1 MQIKEQ
7 WKGSKNW
14 KLVTGVATAA
24 TLGLGAIAVAAPGS
38 NEVPEAI
45 NLNDRAIVSD
55 DSFRTNPDGFVAFD
69 DFSIDD
75 TTQDSGDVSPQADI
89 SAQVSTDLSPQ
100 DSVDVSVDDTIS
112 AQDSLDV
119 SPQTS
124 IDDSI
129 SAQDESPDDSVS
141 EDSIDD
147 SVSDDS
153 DDSA

>member
-89 SAQVSTDLSPQ
+89 SAQVTADLSPQ
-100 DSVDVSVDDTIS
+100 DSVDVSAQFDDTIS

-129 SAQDESPDDSVS
+129 SVQDESP
-141 EDSIDD
+141 DD

>member
-55 DSFRTNPDGFVAFD
+55 DSFRTNTDGFVAFD

-75 TTQDSGDVSPQADI
+75 TAEDSGDVSPQADI
-89 SAQVSTDLSPQ
+89 SADVSSDLSPQ
-100 DSVDVSVDDTIS
+100 DSVDVSAQVDDTIS

-141 EDSIDD
+141 
-147 SVSDDS
+147 DDS